1 MIIGGAF
8 MLNFFGR
15 IPLDGVSEF
24 ELFTIPYFIAV
35 FLSLVSLGIIY
46 YYLPRLKGK
55 AYEPYIRYTIIIYLI
70 FSSLYKQAFF
80 YYSNVPWYMHLP
92 EATCGFS
99 IILGTITLM
108 TKNRFTFVLTF
119 FWGWGAFTALLAPN
133 LLEGP
138 NYYYFYQ
145 FFIRHLL
152 IVVSAVYMIR
162 VFDYKITLKDFRTYV
177 VVTSIM
183 VFFGYIASII
193 INDPEH
199 FNMFY
204 TLHPAVNNPFL
215 DGILDISHTLYLA
228 VWIIIG
234 ILFGYIYGLP
244 FYSKDQSSK

>member
-1 MIIGGAF
+1 
-8 MLNFFGR
+8 MLSFFSR
-15 IPLDGVSEF
+15 IPLNGTSEF
-24 ELFTIPYFIAV
+24 ELFTVPYYIAV
-35 FLSLVSLGIIY
+35 FVSLFSLVIIY
-46 YYLPRLKGK
+46 RYLPKLKDK
-55 AYEPYIRYTIIIYLI
+55 SYEPYIRYSIIVYLI
-70 FSSLYKQAFF
+70 LSSIYKQAFF
-80 YYSNVPWYMHLP
+80 FYSNVPWYAHLP

-99 IILGTITLM
+99 IILGTITLI

-152 IVVSAVYMIR
+152 IVVSAIYMIR
-162 VFDYKITLKDFRTYV
+162 VFDYKITLYDFRTYV

-183 VFFGYIASII
+183 VFIGYIASIMI
-193 INDPEH
+193 DDPEH

-215 DGILDISHTLYLA
+215 DGILRISHSLYLA
-228 VWIIIG
+228 VWICIG
-234 ILFGYIYGLP
+234 ILFGFLYGLP
-244 FYSKDQSSK
+244 FYTKKSSNPSS